1 MDKLVRRV
9 TVVQSSGDHREAKV
23 VYENDE
29 DEDADDEGPGTPNF
43 KRLERS
49 VRHMLKAQ
57 VIAAQDAYQRHL
69 DSVAKGGNSWMID
82 DPGNFMKARK
92 KELKEIP
99 VAELGVDTTPR
110 VKTIKLEAP
119 PKRQAGRK
127 VESVQ
132 ELIRVLHDE
141 AKVI

>member
-9 TVVQSSGDHREAKV
+9 TVVQSSGEHRDAKV

-29 DEDADDEGPGTPNF
+29 DEDTDDENPGTPHF

-69 DSVAKGGNSWMID
+69 DSVAKGGNSWMVD
-82 DPGNFMKARK
+82 DPGNFMKARRK
-92 KELKEIP
+92 AMKEMRKASP
-99 VAELGVDTTPR
+99 FGM
-110 VKTIKLEAP
+110 
-119 PKRQAGRK
+119 PKM
-127 VESVQ
+127 EFDDDDDDD
-132 ELIRVLHDE
+132 DE
-141 AKVI
+141 